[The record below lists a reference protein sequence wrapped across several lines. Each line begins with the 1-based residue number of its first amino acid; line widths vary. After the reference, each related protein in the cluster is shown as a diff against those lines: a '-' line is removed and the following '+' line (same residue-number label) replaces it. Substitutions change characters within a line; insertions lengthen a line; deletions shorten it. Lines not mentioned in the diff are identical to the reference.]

1 MMDAKSTAECVSR
14 CRHLMQLMLSIT
26 GNQSLTVVKSTGDKR
41 AVTEVVFQW
50 QLRFIERNN
59 TEKVDRMLSALTEDR
74 KESVDCLNYRTIYI
88 LYQVICRRIVF
99 DDKYLRYVAL
109 QPYLHRS
116 FSFSGVF
123 IFL

>member
-1 MMDAKSTAECVSR
+1 MPPLNAVNAFNHR
-14 CRHLMQLMLSIT
+14 
-26 GNQSLTVVKSTGDKR
+26 QSVTYSSQVDWRKR